1 MPRNL
6 HNDPFFTSTNP
17 NCQYTNQT
25 LRLDYAAVES
35 NGSSCLGILRRYP
48 STAGPDPHVAGPK
61 AHARC
66 GAPSPLCQ
74 SLPSNF
80 LPSLPF
86 SDPHSH
92 SPLTLCQNFHFFS
105 SSNFLFSLLLP
116 LFPVPKCTTRGSC
129 GAPRGAGP

>member
-48 STAGPDPHVAGPK
+48 STAGPDPHVEGPVTEQDVVVGVK
-61 AHARC
+61 R
-66 GAPSPLCQ
+66 GRMLY
-74 SLPSNF
+74 
-80 LPSLPF
+80 
-86 SDPHSH
+86 
-92 SPLTLCQNFHFFS
+92 
-105 SSNFLFSLLLP
+105 
-116 LFPVPKCTTRGSC
+116 PKW
-129 GAPRGAGP
+129 